1 MVFTMTC
8 PSRLESAASSEIYWS
23 SGTNIVL
30 LKPGNCKSRFFLFF
44 YFIIFLAFIEYKNR
58 SDYLFSLRIEKHW
71 KERLNQASLNNQA
84 PGMGF
89 EPMRTLRSTGSQ
101 GPRVNHSAIP
111 APQVIILFRSLFKC
125 LPNWTEKLSP
135 IYVIFKHNGF
145 DRWCLA
151 K

>member
-101 GPRVNHSAIP
+101 GPRVNHSATS
-111 APQVIILFRSLFKC
+111 ALNKSTFYFARSL
-125 LPNWTEKLSP
+125 NVYRTEQKNSRLFTWFSS
-135 IYVIFKHNGF
+135 ITGLIGGV
-145 DRWCLA
+145 
-151 K
+151 